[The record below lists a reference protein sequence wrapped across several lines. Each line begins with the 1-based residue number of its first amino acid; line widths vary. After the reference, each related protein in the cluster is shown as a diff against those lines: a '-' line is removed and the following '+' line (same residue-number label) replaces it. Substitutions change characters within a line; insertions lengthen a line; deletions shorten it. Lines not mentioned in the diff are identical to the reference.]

1 MIFVFNGPNLNML
14 GLREPEIYG
23 SDTLGD
29 IKDLCAQ
36 TAEEHGFDLDFR
48 QSNHEGELVTWIQE
62 AAQKAALKGIVINA
76 AAYTHTSVAI
86 HDALKLVKAPIIEV
100 HISDPKSRESFRHLS
115 YIEPLAASVI
125 AGQGAQGY
133 KMAIEQIAAMVEA

>member
-1 MIFVFNGPNLNML
+1 MILVLNGPNLNML

-62 AAQKAALKGIVINA
+62 AAQKTALKGIVINA

-125 AGQGAQGY
+125 AGHGAKGY
-133 KMAIEQIAAMVEA
+133 KMAIDQIASMVGR